1 MCDTCGYYVPIIKA
15 FFQRGKML
23 SKEKDDIKK
32 IVLLTE
38 LRIGIIYNLKDNILP
53 IIYIHNILY
62 FITHIF
68 YYLSFSK
75 TCTSSYHNNKS
86 THQFK

>member
-1 MCDTCGYYVPIIKA
+1 MCDACGYYVPIIKA
-15 FFQRGKML
+15 FFQKGKML

-53 IIYIHNILY
+53 FTYIHNI
-62 FITHIF
+62 IF
-68 YYLSFSK
+68 YYTYLLLSFILK
-75 TCTSSYHNNKS
+75 DMY
-86 THQFK
+86 FFIP